1 MKDIK
6 LSEYQNT
13 SIYFYLFDA
22 IIKNKNLNKDEF
34 LISIGI
40 SPTSYRRARKS
51 EQAIGHE
58 IIKILADYFNY
69 RLLTHDEQIW
79 KYYLPIFIMIC
90 IINASIIM
98 IAI

>member
-40 SPTSYRRARKS
+40 IVQHHTEEPVRVNKR
-51 EQAIGHE
+51 
-58 IIKILADYFNY
+58 
-69 RLLTHDEQIW
+69 
-79 KYYLPIFIMIC
+79 
-90 IINASIIM
+90 
-98 IAI
+98 